1 MPEKGSVK
9 GKSKIEITCLK
20 CVSPKYPTR
29 ALRRGAEGK
38 PLVKVWINKFGK
50 VTKSEL
56 INSSGNESID
66 KAALLAADKS
76 TFYPLKTETTLRI
89 EYELK
94 IR

>member
-1 MPEKGSVK
+1 M
-9 GKSKIEITCLK
+9 
-20 CVSPKYPTR
+20 
-29 ALRRGAEGK
+29 
-38 PLVKVWINKFGK
+38 
-50 VTKSEL
+50 TKSEL

-76 TFYPLKTETTLRI
+76 TFYPLKTETTLKI